1 MSKLEH
7 PPFEGLGQALKFFR
21 HEKGWALAD
30 LSDATDRLGARVFP
44 SRLSEY
50 ERGEKNPEL
59 ATLNRI
65 LMALEIPLEE
75 LSLVMR
81 RVRGEGAGERRAS
94 EIVAALGR
102 HAGMKL
108 APEEREAMI
117 AEKRRIDQLTRLMRR
132 VYEIFPDDP
141 SDENA
146 STAAPQNDSAANR
159 E

>member
-1 MSKLEH
+1 MEY

-30 LSDATDRLGARVFP
+30 LSDAIDRLGVRVFP

-50 ERGEKNPEL
+50 ERGQKNPEI

-65 LMALEIPLEE
+65 LMALEVPLEE

-81 RVRGEGAGERRAS
+81 RVRGEGASDRRSS
-94 EIVAALGR
+94 ELVATLGR
-102 HAGMKL
+102 HSGML
-108 APEEREAMI
+108 LSPEEREALI

-132 VYEIFPDDP
+132 VYEIFPAEDVEEP
-141 SDENA
+141 SDRSKA
-146 STAAPQNDSAANR
+146 SALDD
-159 E
+159 